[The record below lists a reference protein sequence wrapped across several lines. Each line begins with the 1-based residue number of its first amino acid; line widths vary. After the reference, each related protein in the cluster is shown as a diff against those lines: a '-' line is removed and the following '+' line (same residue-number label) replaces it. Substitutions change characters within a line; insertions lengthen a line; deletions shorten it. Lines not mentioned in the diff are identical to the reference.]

1 MVDDDSTRAM
11 KLETSAER
19 KLASRSRKELSQKV
33 TRLPFVQI
41 PNLDIRMIPKKTLVV
56 RSKRTL
62 AREEVLARLIST
74 DSPSLIF
81 SPQRSG
87 LSLLVI
93 TPETTVHRF
102 AVVRVTVKR
111 RIVGALNSSLFEEA
125 CFRFRGTTNRVQ
137 VN

>member
-19 KLASRSRKELSQKV
+19 KLASRSRKELSQKA
-33 TRLPFVQI
+33 TRLPFVQL

-93 TPETTVHRF
+93 TPHHRGPF
-102 AVVRVTVKR
+102 CCR
-111 RIVGALNSSLFEEA
+111 SS
-125 CFRFRGTTNRVQ
+125 Q
-137 VN
+137 S

>member
-1 MVDDDSTRAM
+1 
-11 KLETSAER
+11 
-19 KLASRSRKELSQKV
+19 
-33 TRLPFVQI
+33 
-41 PNLDIRMIPKKTLVV
+41 MIPKKTLVV

-74 DSPSLIF
+74 DSPLLIF

-125 CFRFRGTTNRVQ
+125 YFRFRGTTNRVQ